1 MKLILLQVSL
11 FTLLSLSAQKKN
23 DAQWEYL
30 FNGKD
35 LTGFKQLNGHA
46 SYRVEHGELIGTTVL
61 NQPNSFLATE
71 KEYADFIF
79 EVDFKVDDQMNSG
92 IQFRSEENDANDK
105 CKVTDKKTPNRVHG
119 YQMEI
124 DPSNRAWSGG
134 IYDEARRDWLYS
146 LDNNPEA
153 KKAFKHNE
161 WNHYRI
167 ECIGTDIRTWVNG
180 IACAHLND
188 DMTPKGFIAL
198 QVHSVYDPK
207 NVGEEI
213 RWKNIRIQ
221 TKHLQPSPPDSIFVL
236 NLLVNNIS
244 KDEKRNGVHLLF
256 DGKTITGCRGAN
268 KDYFPTK
275 TWVINDGNLIVK
287 RQKLLE
293 FIGVPYMG

>member
-1 MKLILLQVSL
+1 MKLLLLQVSL

-153 KKAFKHNE
+153 KKAFNHNE

-167 ECIGTDIRTWVNG
+167 E
-180 IACAHLND
+180 
-188 DMTPKGFIAL
+188 
-198 QVHSVYDPK
+198 
-207 NVGEEI
+207 
-213 RWKNIRIQ
+213 WKSRI
-221 TKHLQPSPPDSIFVL
+221 
-236 NLLVNNIS
+236 
-244 KDEKRNGVHLLF
+244 
-256 DGKTITGCRGAN
+256 
-268 KDYFPTK
+268 
-275 TWVINDGNLIVK
+275 
-287 RQKLLE
+287 
-293 FIGVPYMG
+293 